1 MGQIEATDGVG
12 LFVECYGEAEEAGC
26 PIVFSCA
33 FSTTHA
39 NWLPQVEPLVAAGHR
54 VALWDYRGHGRSETP
69 SDLSAFNMD
78 QVVSDLGRVVDALS
92 PDAPVV
98 LAGLSFGGLAS
109 LHFAVAHPER
119 VRGLVLAGSGPG
131 FKKAEAAARWKA
143 QTERTAGY
151 IESRGFDAFLAGKA
165 APTCIGRKPELP
177 AAQAAA
183 KAILAQNPTGVAE
196 FGRRVSGLAPSVIDD
211 LAGIEQPA
219 LVLVGEEDVAFLR
232 AAEVMS
238 AKLPQSQYE
247 VVAGAGHILNI
258 EAAPTFDRLVLEFLA
273 DLPAAASN

>member
-1 MGQIEATDGVG
+1 MGQVEATDGAT
-12 LFVECYGEAEEAGC
+12 LFAECYGDATGGGSS
-26 PIVFSCA
+26 IIFSCA
-33 FSTTHA
+33 YSTTHA
-39 NWLPQVEPLVAAGHR
+39 NWFPQVEPLVEAGHR
-54 VALWDYRGHGRSETP
+54 IALWDYRGHGQSETP
-69 SDLSAFNMD
+69 KDLSAFTMD
-78 QVVSDLGRVVDALS
+78 QVVSDLGRVADTLS

-109 LHFAVAHPER
+109 LHFTVAHPER
-119 VRGLVLAGSGPG
+119 VRALVLAGSGPG
-131 FKKAEAAARWKA
+131 FKKPEAAAKWKA
-143 QTERTAGY
+143 QTERTAEY
-151 IESRGFDAFLAGKA
+151 IESRGFEAFLSGKA
-165 APTCIGRKPELP
+165 APTCVGRKLDLP

-219 LVLVGEEDVAFLR
+219 LVLVGEEDAAFLR

-238 AKLPQSQYE
+238 AKLPNARYE

-258 EAAPTFDRLVLEFLA
+258 EAAGAFDRIVLDFLA
-273 DLPAAASN
+273 GLTDSH